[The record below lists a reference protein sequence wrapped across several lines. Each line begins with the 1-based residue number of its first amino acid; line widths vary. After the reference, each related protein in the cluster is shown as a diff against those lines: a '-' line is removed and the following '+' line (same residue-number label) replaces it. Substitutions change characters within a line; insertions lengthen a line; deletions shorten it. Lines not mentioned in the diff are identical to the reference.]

1 MTHAITKLTKTIEEK
16 YFQIASLMNKVEA
29 QASNTGESSQ
39 GLNHL
44 IGIASPSD
52 APPVSKSV

>member
-29 QASNTGESSQ
+29 QA
-39 GLNHL
+39 
-44 IGIASPSD
+44 
-52 APPVSKSV
+52 